1 MSGSDNGVGLDQ
13 EDPSS
18 GARSSAS
25 VVLNIRLWNN
35 LAACADGCS
44 SQSKKNARCLDDTIG
59 KVAMAARNQVLSQ
72 FEHPNDTDGHQK
84 DGKPVFRVAE
94 AKADADDRKGCKPL
108 QVDRSARD
116 RPKPNRYESE
126 DGDGDNKQPCGPSE
140 EDPVHHAG
148 RCSRSGEGVKASFGL
163 PYVRHNQCFGVEVI
177 VAHC

>member
-59 KVAMAARNQVLSQ
+59 KSAMAARNQVLSP
-72 FEHPNDTDGHQK
+72 FEHPNDADDYQK
-84 DGKPVFRVAE
+84 DGKPVLGIAQ
-94 AKADADDRKGCKPL
+94 AKANTNDCEGCKSL
-108 QVDRSARD
+108 QIDGRARD
-116 RPKPNRYESE
+116 GPEPNRHESE
-126 DGDGDNKQPCGPSE
+126 DGDGGNKQPCGPSE

-148 RCSRSGEGVKASFGL
+148 RCSRCGERVKASSGL
-163 PYVRHNQCFGVEVI
+163 EKMPE
-177 VAHC
+177 